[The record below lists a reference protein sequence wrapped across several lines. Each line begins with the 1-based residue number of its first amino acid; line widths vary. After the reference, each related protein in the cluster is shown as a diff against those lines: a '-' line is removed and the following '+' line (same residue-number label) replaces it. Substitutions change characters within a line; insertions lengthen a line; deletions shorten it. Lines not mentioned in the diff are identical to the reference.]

1 MGKRE
6 LVALLN
12 LSSWYLVMVEWLF
25 LAVPQGCLRFVIVV
39 FPYHTHLLF
48 LTQIRFDVLLGLMW
62 VGSTCK
68 YYQQTTLV
76 GKWLIE
82 VVAVYKIFFCFNIP
96 YCI

>member
-1 MGKRE
+1 M
-6 LVALLN
+6 ALPRGATG
-12 LSSWYLVMVEWLF
+12 LS
-25 LAVPQGCLRFVIVV
+25 VV
-39 FPYHTHLLF
+39 CYCGISLSYSLTF